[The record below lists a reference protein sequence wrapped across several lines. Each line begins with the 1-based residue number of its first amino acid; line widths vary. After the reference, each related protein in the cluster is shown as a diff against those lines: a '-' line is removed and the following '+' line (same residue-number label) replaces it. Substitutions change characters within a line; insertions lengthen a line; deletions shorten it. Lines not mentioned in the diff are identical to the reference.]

1 MKLTAT
7 LRLFCLATTLATTG
21 GAYAQAAAPRS
32 VDAQVVGSDTF
43 LAAHPD
49 LRFRLLGLKAFEARK
64 FEKAMEYFKRA
75 ARYADKPAQ
84 GMVAELLWAGQGAPM
99 DRAAA
104 YAWMDLAA
112 ERQFKVML
120 AQRERYWSALTPAE
134 QARALEIGK
143 AVYAEYGDAVAKPR
157 MEVALRRARSSS
169 TGSRTG
175 FTGNLKIIIPGPAGD
190 ITLDGSQFYQDK
202 FWKPAD
208 YWAWQAEEWKEMPK
222 GRVEVGPLKVPARP

>member
-1 MKLTAT
+1 MKSIHAS
-7 LRLFCLATTLATTG
+7 RLWFLAAALAS
-21 GAYAQAAAPRS
+21 ANPAHAQAAAPS
-32 VDAQVVGSDTF
+32 AVDAQVVNSETF

-49 LRFRLLGLKAFEARK
+49 LRFRLLGLQAFEAGK
-64 FEKAMEYFKRA
+64 LEKAMEHFKRA
-75 ARYADKPAQ
+75 ARYADKPSQA
-84 GMVAELLWAGQGAPM
+84 MVAELLWAGKGAAM
-99 DRAAA
+99 DRATA

-120 AQRERYWSALTPAE
+120 AQRERYWLALTPEE

-143 AVYAEYGDAVAKPR
+143 AVYAEYGDKVAKPR
-157 MEVALRRARSSS
+157 MEVALRRARGSS

-175 FTGNLKIIIPGPAGD
+175 FTGNLRIIIPGPAGE

-222 GRVEVGPLKVPARP
+222 GRVDVGPLQVPATP